1 MAADPDHAAVADAVR
16 RGARPEAINLAARA
30 FKRGS
35 RHPLILVLAAEG
47 LEASG
52 QPEEAVGL
60 LQMATAAAPK
70 QKVAWMRLAALQ
82 ARRQRF
88 GEAAR
93 AFDAVLALEPNSYA
107 ALMGAAEMR
116 LFMNDLAAAE
126 RHYQRAAEAAPNSA
140 EPLAILAVTAAQ
152 RGDAGAAR
160 ALAERAARL
169 APGILGA
176 ELALA
181 RADLLEGAPA
191 LAEAR
196 TSRLLERTDLG
207 EENRADTLDIRAT
220 ARDAQDRPDDAF
232 ADYAALNAI
241 LRRLHAGTFNAD
253 PDQRPPGLA
262 RRQAEFLATTP
273 ASAWAP
279 SAGQDNVGGAM
290 VRNHV
295 FLVGFPRS
303 GTTLLEKVL
312 AGHPACATLEEVNI
326 LALAGK
332 DILDGDAAWSRL
344 AALSPDEADAR
355 RRVYWKGVSDNLGGD
370 LAGKV
375 VIDKLPLHT
384 LYLPLISKL
393 FPSACILFA
402 LRDPRDVVLSC
413 FRRRFRV
420 NVAMYEFLS
429 LADTADFYDATMTL
443 AAAARAILPLNLR
456 EVRHES
462 VIDDFDAVIGGVLDF
477 MGLDWDP
484 EVRRFADRLGGR
496 MKTPSHAQLRRG
508 LNSDGVGQWRRYET
522 HMNPVLRILEPWAAR
537 YGYPPALEAGEAG
550 LRRGEKSPA
559 SETIAMVM
567 RPDAL

>member
-1 MAADPDHAAVADAVR
+1 MAAADPDTAAVADAVR

-30 FKRGS
+30 LKRGS
-35 RHPLILVLAAEG
+35 RHPLVLVLAAEG

-52 QPEEAVGL
+52 LPEEAVGL
-60 LQMATAAAPK
+60 LRMATAASPK

-116 LFMNDLAAAE
+116 LFMNEMTAAE
-126 RHYQRAAEAAPNSA
+126 RHYQRAAEVAPGSA

-196 TSRLLERTDLG
+196 ASRLLERADLS
-207 EENRADTLDIRAT
+207 EENRADTLDIRA
-220 ARDAQDRPDDAF
+220 AAHDAQDHRDEAF
-232 ADYAALNAI
+232 ADYADLNAI
-241 LRRLHAGTFNAD
+241 LRRINAATFNAD

-262 RRQAEFLATTP
+262 RRQAAFLGAMP

-279 SAGQDNVGGAM
+279 AAGQDTVGGAI
-290 VRNHV
+290 VRGHV

-303 GTTLLEKVL
+303 GTTLLEKAL
-312 AGHPACATLEEVNI
+312 AGHPACATIEEVNI
-326 LALAGK
+326 LAHAAEDLR
-332 DILDGDAAWSRL
+332 DSDAAWSRL
-344 AALSPDEADAR
+344 AMLSPDEADSCR
-355 RRVYWKGVSDNLGGD
+355 RIYWKGVANNLGGD
-370 LAGKV
+370 LSGKV

-384 LYLPLISKL
+384 LHLPLISKL
-393 FPSACILFA
+393 FPSARILFA

-429 LADTADFYDATMTL
+429 LADTADFYDAAMAL
-443 AAAARAILPLNLR
+443 ATVARDVLPLNLR

-462 VIDDFDAVIGGVLDF
+462 VIDDFDGVIGGVLDF
-477 MGLDWDP
+477 IGLDWDP

-508 LNSDGVGQWRRYET
+508 LNSDGVGHWRRYET
-522 HMNPVLRILEPWAAR
+522 HMVPVLPILEPWAAR
-537 YGYPPALEAGEAG
+537 YGYPPAAAAGDAA
-550 LRRGEKSPA
+550 RPR
-559 SETIAMVM
+559 SET
-567 RPDAL
+567 

>member
-1 MAADPDHAAVADAVR
+1 MAAADPDTAAVADAVR

-30 FKRGS
+30 LKRGS
-35 RHPLILVLAAEG
+35 RHPLVLVLAAEG

-52 QPEEAVGL
+52 LPEEAVGL
-60 LQMATAAAPK
+60 LRLATAASPK

-116 LFMNDLAAAE
+116 LFMNELTAAE
-126 RHYQRAAEAAPNSA
+126 RHYQRAAEAAPGSA

-196 TSRLLERTDLG
+196 ASRLLERADLS
-207 EENRADTLDIRAT
+207 EENRADILDIRA
-220 ARDAQDRPDDAF
+220 AAHDAQDHRDEAF
-232 ADYAALNAI
+232 ADYADLNAI
-241 LRRLHAGTFNAD
+241 LRRINAATFNAD
-253 PDQRPPGLA
+253 PDQRPPSLA
-262 RRQAEFLATTP
+262 RRQAAFLGAMP
-273 ASAWAP
+273 ASAWPPA
-279 SAGQDNVGGAM
+279 AGQDTVGGAI
-290 VRNHV
+290 VRGHV

-303 GTTLLEKVL
+303 GTTLLEKAL
-312 AGHPACATLEEVNI
+312 AGHPACATIEEVNI
-326 LALAGK
+326 LAHAAEDLR
-332 DILDGDAAWSRL
+332 DGDAAWARL
-344 AALSPDEADAR
+344 AALTPDEADSCR
-355 RRVYWKGVSDNLGGD
+355 RIYWKGVADNLGGD
-370 LAGKV
+370 LSGKV

-384 LYLPLISKL
+384 LHLPLISKL
-393 FPSACILFA
+393 FPSARILFA

-429 LADTADFYDATMTL
+429 LADTADFYDAAMAL
-443 AAAARAILPLNLR
+443 ATVARDILPLNLR

-462 VIDDFDAVIGGVLDF
+462 VIDDFDGVIGGVLDF
-477 MGLDWDP
+477 LGLDWDP

-508 LNSDGVGQWRRYET
+508 LNSDGVGHWRRYET
-522 HMNPVLRILEPWAAR
+522 HMIPVLPILEPWAAR
-537 YGYPPALEAGEAG
+537 YGYPPAAAGEAG
-550 LRRGEKSPA
+550 LPRGE
-559 SETIAMVM
+559 T
-567 RPDAL
+567 